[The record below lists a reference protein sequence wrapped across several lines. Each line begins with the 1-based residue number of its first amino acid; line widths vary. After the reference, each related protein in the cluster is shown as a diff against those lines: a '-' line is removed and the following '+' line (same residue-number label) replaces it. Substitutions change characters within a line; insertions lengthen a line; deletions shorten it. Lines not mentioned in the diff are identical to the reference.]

1 MKSVIEEIQ
10 EAIYSLGE
18 KIEAPRSLLVVRNGS
33 PENGGPH
40 VEVISDGFDYVCSER
55 FFEVFRK
62 HTASL
67 DELLY
72 WFISDVAS
80 KLASDY
86 ELANRRVGSD
96 PRRLL
101 FFQYVSILGRISGE
115 WERRAADEVESI
127 LINAPYSD
135 V

>member
-10 EAIYSLGE
+10 KSVYSLGE
-18 KIEAPRSLLVVRNGS
+18 KIGAPRCLLVVRNS
-33 PENGGPH
+33 SLENGSPH
-40 VEVISDGFDYVCSER
+40 VEVKSDGFDYVCSER
-55 FFEVFRK
+55 CFEIFRK

-72 WFISDVAS
+72 WIISGVAF

-86 ELANRRVGSD
+86 ELANRRVGVDS
-96 PRRLL
+96 RRLL
-101 FFQYVSILGRISGE
+101 FFQYVSILGRISEE
-115 WERRAADEVESI
+115 WERKAADEIESI

>member
-1 MKSVIEEIQ
+1 M
-10 EAIYSLGE
+10 
-18 KIEAPRSLLVVRNGS
+18 
-33 PENGGPH
+33 
-40 VEVISDGFDYVCSER
+40 EVKSDGFDYVCSER
-55 FFEVFRK
+55 CFEIFRK

-72 WFISDVAS
+72 WFISDVAF

-86 ELANRRVGSD
+86 ELANRRVGVDS
-96 PRRLL
+96 RRLL
-101 FFQYVSILGRISGE
+101 FFQYVSILGRISEE
-115 WERRAADEVESI
+115 WERKAADEIESI

>member
-10 EAIYSLGE
+10 KSVYSLGE
-18 KIEAPRSLLVVRNGS
+18 KIGAPRCLLVVRNSS
-33 PENGGPH
+33 PENGSPH
-40 VEVISDGFDYVCSER
+40 VEVKSDGFDYVCSER
-55 FFEVFRK
+55 CFEIFRK

-72 WFISDVAS
+72 WFISGVAF

-86 ELANRRVGSD
+86 ELANRRVGVDS
-96 PRRLL
+96 RRLL
-101 FFQYVSILGRISGE
+101 FFQYVSILGRISEE
-115 WERRAADEVESI
+115 WERKAADEIESI